1 MVIRN
6 IQNIDRNAWNA
17 LLEHSSFASVFQSPD
32 YYDFIS
38 QSSYYSPFV
47 IAYADDTTK
56 ALKAIVLGSVQQDGG
71 KITRFFSRRAI
82 VYAGPLLADDIS
94 ESELTSLLLAL
105 ADSLSKKAIYLEFR
119 NFFDY
124 SRYQSSFNAAEF
136 SYQRHLDCIIST
148 PSFEVAFDNFQ
159 RRKRRQIRAALR
171 NDVSFIDSPSES
183 QIAEFYELLR
193 RHHLKRARTP
203 VPPVD
208 FFQSLAKSNVGKVIL
223 VSFDNKIIA
232 GSAILCMESGVVYHL
247 YVAGADDEYKLLDP
261 SSLSHY
267 SVIRYATDH
276 GYTACDLMGAGSP
289 DVPYGVR
296 DFKQR
301 LGGEFFE
308 FGRNLLILNRPL
320 YRLGSF
326 AVSLFKKL

>member
-1 MVIRN
+1 MIIRDFK
-6 IQNIDRNAWNA
+6 NIDRNAWNA
-17 LLEHSSFASVFQSPD
+17 LLEHSAFSSVFQSPD

-38 QSSYYSPFV
+38 QSSYYLPFV
-47 IAYADDTTK
+47 LAYADDNDNS
-56 ALKAIVLGSVQQDGG
+56 LKAVVLGTIQRDGG
-71 KITRFFSRRAI
+71 FVTRFFSRRAI
-82 VYAGPLLADDIS
+82 VYAGPLLSDDITS
-94 ESELTSLLLAL
+94 EALTSLLRAL
-105 ADSLSKKAIYLEFR
+105 ADSLSGKAIYLEFR

-124 SRYQSSFNAAEF
+124 SRYQSSFEAAGF

-171 NDVSFIDSPSES
+171 NEVSFIDSPSPS
-183 QIAEFYELLR
+183 QIAEFHALLR
-193 RHHLKRARTP
+193 RQHLKRARTP

-208 FFQSLAKSNVGKVIL
+208 FFQSLASSNVGRVIL
-223 VSFDNKIIA
+223 VSYDDKIIA
-232 GSAILCMESGVVYHL
+232 GSAILCLSSGVVYHL
-247 YVAGADDEYKLLDP
+247 YVAGADDDYRALDP

-267 SVIRYATDH
+267 SVVRFAADH

-320 YRLGSF
+320 YNLGSF